1 MDIVTH
7 KQFRQML
14 ADKAREHRIPLQ
26 GNFKQESRKQWYKK
40 TDSSFSCLFGM
51 ISVV

>member
-14 ADKAREHRIPLQ
+14 ADHAREHRISLQ
-26 GNFKQESRKQWYKK
+26 GNFKQESRKQWYK
-40 TDSSFSCLFGM
+40 
-51 ISVV
+51 